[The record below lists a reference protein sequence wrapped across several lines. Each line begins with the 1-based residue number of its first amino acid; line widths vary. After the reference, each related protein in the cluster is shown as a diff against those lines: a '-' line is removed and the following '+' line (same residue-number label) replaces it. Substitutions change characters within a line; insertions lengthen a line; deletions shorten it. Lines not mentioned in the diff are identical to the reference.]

1 MSSYNV
7 DGRLYSS
14 FMFTST
20 PSFPFNFSFELSMVD
35 RMELRVP
42 VAKEKDM
49 TPMTMRIRQII
60 CSVVVPPDMSP
71 KPTVVIVVIV
81 KYNDTTY
88 N

>member
-1 MSSYNV
+1 MLSN
-7 DGRLYSS
+7 
-14 FMFTST
+14 T
-20 PSFPFNFSFELSMVD
+20 PSFPFNFALELSRLD

-49 TPMTMRIRQII
+49 TPMTMRIKHII